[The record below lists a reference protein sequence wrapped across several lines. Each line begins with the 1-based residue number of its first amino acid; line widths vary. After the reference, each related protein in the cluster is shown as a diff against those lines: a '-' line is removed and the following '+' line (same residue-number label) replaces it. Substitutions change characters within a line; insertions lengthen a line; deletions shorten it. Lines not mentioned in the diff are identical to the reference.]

1 MSVATTSPAPSA
13 ASPVPPPRDTNP
25 WKGLHFYT
33 EQDHDIFFGRS
44 QETEELLRLIRRD
57 TLSVLFARSGLGK
70 TSLLRAGAIPRLREE
85 GFLPVIVRL
94 TYEASA
100 PPPTRQIV
108 DAVLA
113 GAAAAGVDAERTDQ
127 SVSASCPGDRQ
138 DTLWEF
144 FHGHQFWSQRNDPVF
159 PVLILDQF
167 EEVFTVGREG
177 QHTAEFRE
185 QLADLAENRMPR
197 VVERRLEA
205 TGERLAFDTQTQ
217 NYRVVLSLREDF
229 VPKLDLLR
237 ETMPAVMRNRFVLAP
252 LDRARGVEVVRR
264 AGGEWVSEAVAREI
278 VTAVVGESGSRE
290 QPALAYASGA
300 EVEPAYL
307 SVMCHELFQRMTE
320 LGRNE
325 IGSDLVATEQGNIL
339 DAMYERSFKEL
350 DPRTR
355 LFVEDRLLTASGFRG
370 SVPLAEVQREG
381 IPATDLESLVDRR
394 LLRFEDRLGTTHV
407 ELSHDLLTRI
417 AQKSRDQRWAEAE
430 REAHRKREAEYRA
443 KLRQTRQRA
452 AAVAVVAGL
461 LLGGIGFYY
470 FGWVR
475 PYYSYCRNFTKKWGA
490 IYPVGPLPG
499 SAVAHRSWTLRLTRR
514 GWRGPVQTAE
524 VIDANRR
531 LTPNHTI
538 TSYLA
543 DPDAV
548 PKWREKESRYEFVS
562 DLQGRVVY
570 EVAKNRFGQM
580 TWGLVYSPKMEPT
593 GSRHRATAIFL
604 GADGFPQPQGHS
616 QAEFVEFEYDDRGFE
631 VKRLYA
637 DRAGRRMPGKD
648 DAYGQLSEYDKE
660 GRLVRITSLNEVGKP
675 MNDKEGN
682 AVQELRYDQDDNLVE
697 ERSFDAQGRP
707 TLVKGDYYRWTSRY
721 DEWGREIERRFFGL
735 SEPAIDTDQTGAHRV
750 TWKFDDRGNIVSTK
764 LYDSADTPIVGGARF
779 FAFPAH
785 EQRMTFDPQNRVE
798 TVAYFDRGGKPSTG
812 PDAWHGYRLEYDKS
826 GFISA
831 ISYFDGEGKAAST
844 ETTGVHRWERVNN
857 AFGQPTE
864 ERFFDNGGKPVT
876 IRGDG
881 YHLRHNE
888 YDKAGNLVVR
898 TYFDLASHPVAAA
911 TQGAQRVVE
920 SFDRFRNPV
929 LTEYFDAGFRPVNNA
944 QGFHRMESN
953 YDDYGARLGSRWYD
967 KDGRPTIGP
976 DGVHY
981 ISYGYDRHRL
991 LTRVVRFD
999 TNNRPVV
1006 DKAGVHE
1013 TLCSYNDKRQQT
1025 KWQVFGLNRKPVN
1038 YKSGD
1043 HLVLREFDERGR
1055 ETKVTQLRAD
1065 GGPNWDRELGI
1076 ATRVKVFD
1084 RDNHWTELSY
1094 YDTDN
1099 HQVTGPNGYAKGSA
1113 IYAGDGRV
1121 ELRFFGP
1128 DGEPFF
1134 DPLMGF
1140 AIRKTDSRKRGDT
1153 TESYHGPDGA
1163 LITGPEGFAEARRHW
1178 RDDGTLLAAAWFGPD
1193 GSPVPGP
1200 SGFHRAEY
1208 TPGGPKTKST
1218 ARYYDAENRELRSL
1232 GPDTLVSI
1240 LFIAEVTGKNQ
1251 PADKAGVHA
1260 GDVLWRYGNWWFT
1273 KTLAAERS
1281 KGTAPDAIL
1290 RAATEAFRAERE
1302 RHGSESAVMMVI
1314 RNGKPIELTV
1324 APLTAKTLGVRLD
1337 DRAVP
1342 VATFEQWKTVGA
1354 GKKSE
1359 F

>member
-13 ASPVPPPRDTNP
+13 ASPEPPPRDTNP

-100 PPPTRQIV
+100 PPPTQQII

-127 SVSASCPGDRQ
+127 SVSASWPGDRQ

-144 FHGHQFWSQRNDPVF
+144 FHGHQFWGQRNDPVL

-167 EEVFTVGREG
+167 EEVFTLGRDG

-217 NYRVVLSLREDF
+217 SYRVVLSLREDF

-252 LDRARGVEVVRR
+252 LDGARGVEVVRR

-278 VTAVVGESGSRE
+278 VAAVVGESGARE
-290 QPALAYASGA
+290 RSALAYATGA

-307 SVMCHELFQRMTE
+307 SVMCHELFDRMAE
-320 LGRNE
+320 LGRNA

-350 DPRTR
+350 DPKTR

-430 REAHRKREAEYRA
+430 REANRKREAEYRA
-443 KLRQTRQRA
+443 KLRHARQRA
-452 AAVAVVAGL
+452 AAVAVLAGL
-461 LLGGIGFYY
+461 LLGVIGFYY
-470 FGWVR
+470 FGWVK
-475 PYYSYCRNFTKKWGA
+475 PYHSYCRDFTKKWGA
-490 IYPVGPLPG
+490 IYPVGPLPR
-499 SAVAHRSWTLRLTRR
+499 SAVAHRSWTLQLTRR
-514 GWRGPVQTAE
+514 GWFGPVQTAE
-524 VIDANRR
+524 VIDAKRR
-531 LTPNHTI
+531 LTSSDII
-538 TSYLA
+538 TNYLS
-543 DPDAV
+543 DSDAIR
-548 PKWREKESRYEFVS
+548 RERARVEFVY
-562 DLQGRVVY
+562 DREGRVVY
-570 EVAKNRFGQM
+570 EVAWNRFGQM
-580 TWGLVYSPKMEPT
+580 IWRLVYSPRMELT
-593 GSRHRATAIFL
+593 GNRHKSATAIYL
-604 GADGFPQPQGHS
+604 GPDGFPQPQGHS
-616 QAEFVEFEYDDRGFE
+616 QAEFVEFEYDARGFE
-631 VKRLYA
+631 VKLLYA
-637 DRAGRRMPGKD
+637 DRAERRMPGKD
-648 DAYGQLSEYDKE
+648 DAYGQLSKYDDE
-660 GRLVRITSLNEVGKP
+660 GRLVRLTFLNEVGKP
-675 MNDKEGN
+675 MNDRDES
-682 AVQELRYDQDDNLVE
+682 ASSELTYDQDDNRIE
-697 ERSFDAQGRP
+697 GRAFDAKGRP
-707 TLVKGDYYRWTSRY
+707 TLVKGDYYRWTARY
-721 DEWGREIERRFFGL
+721 DEWGREIERRVFGL

-750 TWKFDDRGNIVSTK
+750 IWKFDDRGNIVSTK
-764 LYDSADTPIVGGARF
+764 LYNTADEPVVAGAGI

-785 EQRMTFDPQNRVE
+785 EQRVTFDQQNRAE
-798 TVAYFDRGGKPSTG
+798 TLAYFDQGGKPLAG
-812 PDAWHGYRLEYDKS
+812 PDAWHGYRLEYDKR
-826 GFISA
+826 GFVSA
-831 ISYFDGEGKAAST
+831 ISFFDVEGKAASSR
-844 ETTGVHRWERVNN
+844 TTGSHRWERVND

-864 ERFFDNGGKPVT
+864 ERSFDSGGKPVV
-876 IRGDG
+876 IRDRG
-881 YHLRHNE
+881 YQLRKNE
-888 YDKAGNLVVR
+888 YDKAGNLVVQ
-898 TYFDLASHPVAAA
+898 TFFDPAGKPVVDAVY
-911 TQGAQRVVE
+911 GAQRVVA
-920 SFDRFRNPV
+920 SFDRFRKPV
-929 LTEYFDAGFRPVNNA
+929 LVQYFDAGGRPVDNS
-944 QGFHRMESN
+944 QGFHRMEVN
-953 YDDYGARLGSRWYD
+953 YDDYGVRLGSRWYD
-967 KDGRPTIGP
+967 KNGRPAIGP
-976 DGVHY
+976 SGVHY
-981 ISYGYDRHRL
+981 ISYDYDGHLL
-991 LTRVVRFD
+991 LTRIVRFD
-999 TNNRPVV
+999 VNNQPVV
-1006 DKAGVHE
+1006 DKDGIHE
-1013 TLCSYNDKRQQT
+1013 TLYGYNDKRQQT
-1025 KWQVFGLNRKPVN
+1025 KWQIFGLNRKPVN
-1038 YKSGD
+1038 DKKGR
-1043 HLVLREFDERGR
+1043 HLMLREFNERGS
-1055 ETKVTQLRAD
+1055 ETKITQLGAD
-1065 GGPNWDRELGI
+1065 GSPNWDRELGI
-1076 ATRVKVFD
+1076 ATRIQVFD
-1084 RDNHWTELSY
+1084 GDNHRTEQSY

-1099 HQVTGPNGYAKGSA
+1099 HLVTGPNGFAKSSA

-1121 ELRFFGP
+1121 EVSYYGP
-1128 DGEPFF
+1128 DGKPASIT
-1134 DPLMGF
+1134 LMGF
-1140 AIRKTDSRKRGDT
+1140 AIRKIDSRKRGDT
-1153 TESYHGPDGA
+1153 TESYHRTDGA
-1163 LITGPEGFAEARRHW
+1163 LITGPEGFAEIRRHW
-1178 RDDGTLLAAAWFGPD
+1178 GDDGTLLAEAWFGPD
-1193 GSPVPGP
+1193 GFPVAGP
-1200 SGFHRAEY
+1200 SGFHRVEY
-1208 TPGGPKTKST
+1208 TPGVLKTEST

-1232 GPDTLVSI
+1232 GPDTLISI
-1240 LFIAEVTGKNQ
+1240 IFIEEVTKNR

-1273 KTLAAERS
+1273 KTVAAERS

-1290 RAATEAFRAERE
+1290 RAATEAFRYERN
-1302 RHGSESAVMMVI
+1302 RLSSESAAMIVI

-1324 APLTAKTLGVRLD
+1324 GPLLERTLGVRLD

-1354 GKKSE
+1354 GKRSE